1 MGQGKRCLG
10 TSTYHP
16 WIYTSFIVQE
26 ITDMLNRWQ
35 VPRRASLDVAA
46 SKEYAAG
53 DKIVVGLQVG
63 QRR

>member
-1 MGQGKRCLG
+1 
-10 TSTYHP
+10 
-16 WIYTSFIVQE
+16 
-26 ITDMLNRWQ
+26 MLNRWQ

>member
-1 MGQGKRCLG
+1 
-10 TSTYHP
+10 
-16 WIYTSFIVQE
+16 
-26 ITDMLNRWQ
+26 MLNRWQ
-35 VPRRASLDVAA
+35 VPRRASLDVVT